1 MPDLLLSSGTRVTI
15 AAPMPRIT
23 MAASASSITVARPSV
38 PSVTVAGPNPRIT
51 AAPPVASAATVLP
64 VRGPAG
70 PAGPAGAPGGAVY
83 TFTQA
88 TPAAQWTI
96 PHNLGRRPPIV
107 LRLASDPQEPVYTDV
122 TYVDENTAL
131 VTWPS
136 PESGW
141 ADL

>member
-1 MPDLLLSSGTRVTI
+1 MPDLLLSSETRVTVNN
-15 AAPMPRIT
+15 PTPTIT
-23 MAASASSITVARPSV
+23 LTPPAGRITVAAPTI
-38 PSVTVAGPNPRIT
+38 PTVTLNPPAPVVTMAPAST
-51 AAPPVASAATVLP
+51 AVVVVP
-64 VRGPAG
+64 VRG

-107 LRLASDPQEPVYTDV
+107 LRLTSDPQEPVYTDV